1 MTKKLSEKI
10 DKAMMHCYRQL
21 YAHATPPARFDDLPY
36 LDKESRFFM
45 DYEIEQEV
53 MLEILEQTVVDFKI
67 PKAYRSGFKTTIFLG
82 CAPKTKIDGTER

>member
-1 MTKKLSEKI
+1 
-10 DKAMMHCYRQL
+10 
-21 YAHATPPARFDDLPY
+21 
-36 LDKESRFFM
+36 
-45 DYEIEQEV
+45 